1 MSLER
6 VNFPSGANTKR
17 EYRSYLVHMN
27 CGSPA
32 RPPPRRPAATGR
44 LAGFACLFLLAAA
57 LWVGPAGAVA
67 TCGAGGSAGTR
78 SGHGTGAGDE
88 NCAPSRA
95 KRTADPMSFLFFI
108 GMMIAVVVVPVAL
121 NKRLERPLE

>member
-1 MSLER
+1 
-6 VNFPSGANTKR
+6 
-17 EYRSYLVHMN
+17 MN

-57 LWVGPAGAVA
+57 FWVGPAGAVA
-67 TCGAGGSAGTR
+67 TCGAGGSPGTL
-78 SGHGTGAGDE
+78 SGHATGAGED
-88 NCAPSRA
+88 CAPSRR